1 MFELRLR
8 SSHVTRLKCDR
19 RQPCNTCQ
27 RRNLSCTYP
36 TSSTLSERKST
47 QGNISRVTKELQA
60 RIHPQELDTS
70 LRTTHL
76 LSPDSTSPRRHGAL
90 KYVDPALS
98 EKLSGISDVR
108 DSSPIAV
115 PVGSIILS
123 QTSTTYVGGHHW
135 QSVLGEVTSVFNISF
150 GIIPE

>member
-1 MFELRLR
+1 MFELKLT

-19 RQPCNTCQ
+19 RQPCDTCQ

-36 TSSTLSERKST
+36 TSSTLSERNST
-47 QGNISRVTKELQA
+47 PVNLSRGTKELQA

-70 LRTTHL
+70 LRKTHT
-76 LSPDSTSPRRHGAL
+76 LSPDSTSARRHGAL
-90 KYVDPALS
+90 RNVDQSLS
-98 EKLSGISDVR
+98 EKVFKISDVG

-115 PVGSIILS
+115 PVGAIILS

-135 QSVLGEVTSVFNISF
+135 QSILGEVTSVFIISF